1 MLFDTIKEL
10 DGIVESLLVASGANI
25 FAQSVNHKTNG
36 IKLLFGVLG
45 ITLVVERPISAA
57 IFAVDEMGND
67 IVLGSRCHFKI
78 LGFAENAICSRESP
92 QDTTI
97 EYAALFGIGVQ
108 VAMTVNTAIESTVLA
123 VNHIVNP
130 EGQDVACEHILHFLL
145 EC

>member
-45 ITLVVERPISAA
+45 ITLVVERPVSAA

-67 IVLGSRCHFKI
+67 IVLGSRCHFEI
-78 LGFAENAICSRESP
+78 LAFAEHTVCSREGP
-92 QDTTI
+92 
-97 EYAALFGIGVQ
+97 
-108 VAMTVNTAIESTVLA
+108 
-123 VNHIVNP
+123 
-130 EGQDVACEHILHFLL
+130 
-145 EC
+145 